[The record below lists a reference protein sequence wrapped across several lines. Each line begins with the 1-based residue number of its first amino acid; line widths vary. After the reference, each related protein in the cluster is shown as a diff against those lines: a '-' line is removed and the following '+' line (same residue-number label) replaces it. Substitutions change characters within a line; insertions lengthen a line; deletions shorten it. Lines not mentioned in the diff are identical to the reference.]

1 MVWPQHSWM
10 IGPEGDL
17 HDPGCYACLQRR
29 PLYCCAVAPEWT
41 SRARP
46 AQHTTPPFSPIL
58 KPNPPQNNQPH
69 TSLRG
74 GTDATP
80 SSAALLARFAAVPR
94 PGLALPSPSCPRYRG
109 DPRLNLKV
117 GGNRMGASCQPA
129 KAAPLRMACSSW
141 SLASRDS
148 SSPGGG
154 VEKRMASECRRRT
167 ELC

>member
-1 MVWPQHSWM
+1 MLAKAPTSLRCSGTGVDIEGTTSSTHHPSLQPIPQAH
-10 IGPEGDL
+10 L
-17 HDPGCYACLQRR
+17 
-29 PLYCCAVAPEWT
+29 
-41 SRARP
+41 
-46 AQHTTPPFSPIL
+46 
-58 KPNPPQNNQPH
+58 PQSNQPR

-74 GTDATP
+74 GTEATP

-154 VEKRMASECRRRT
+154 VEERMASECRRRT
-167 ELC
+167 ELCYSLGKRML